1 MDNKRIKPLEVK
13 FYSTMT
19 GKMPVADWLNEFSE
33 KDQKVI
39 GKDIKTI
46 QLGYPLG
53 MPLVRALSNT
63 GGLKEIRCNISN
75 GRIARIIFY
84 VENDIIYLLHGF
96 IKKTQKTPKNDLSL
110 AIKRHKDLCE

>member
-1 MDNKRIKPLEVK
+1 MENKRIKPLEVK
-13 FYSTMT
+13 FYSTAT
-19 GKMPVADWLNEFSE
+19 GKMPVVDWLNEFSE

-53 MPLVRALSNT
+53 MPLVRSLSTT

-75 GRIARIIFY
+75 GRIVRIIFY
-84 VENDIIYLLHGF
+84 VENATMYLLHA
-96 IKKTQKTPKNDLSL
+96 L
-110 AIKRHKDLCE
+110 